1 MFSMP
6 KTINHI
12 ELSQEDRFLEIRDI
26 FVSALRR
33 ISQSKKSAQIPD
45 NELDKVSYKSVYALD
60 D

>member
-1 MFSMP
+1 MP

>member
-1 MFSMP
+1 MKQLNP
-6 KTINHI
+6 TINHI

-33 ISQSKKSAQIPD
+33 ISKSKGSAQIAD
-45 NELDKVSYKSVYALD
+45 NELDKVSHKSVYALD